1 MDKVEAD
8 EENHHKADNI
18 IIGSNNAL
26 PSPSV
31 DSSSYNSGEEEVV
44 NATTLADTGLAFAA
58 LGCITNDEEIYNDD
72 HANAGGRAERRS
84 FLKSPK
90 CTAILVVLMIAS
102 VAFLASIFVFAP
114 RLGQGS
120 KANVNYIFRDGY
132 NESNAT
138 QIEIE
143 DDISSILMEDMIFS
157 TSAINMEDT
166 ISPSPALS
174 PFELYLPMEEQL
186 DSGSPSV
193 SPTQYPQLLV
203 IDSIALKVDEDTF
216 NSTGETQ
223 KQEEDGG
230 TYSYYVGRLS
240 SKSGKGPNVGENL
253 FG

>member
-8 EENHHKADNI
+8 EENQNKSDNI
-18 IIGSNNAL
+18 NIGRYNTL

-31 DSSSYNSGEEEVV
+31 DSSSYNSGEVV
-44 NATTLADTGLAFAA
+44 SATTIADIVLAFAA
-58 LGCITNDEEIYNDD
+58 LGCITNNEENCNDD

-90 CTAILVVLMIAS
+90 CTAVLVVMMIAS
-102 VAFLASIFVFAP
+102 VSFLASIFIFTP

-138 QIEIE
+138 QIEKE

-157 TSAINMEDT
+157 TPSINMKDT

-174 PFELYLPMEEQL
+174 PFEWYLPMEEQL

-193 SPTQYPQLLV
+193 SPTQHPQLLV
-203 IDSIALKVDEDTF
+203 IDPTALEVDEDTF
-216 NSTGETQ
+216 NTTGETQ
-223 KQEEDGG
+223 KQEEDYG
-230 TYSYYVGRLS
+230 TYVGHLYVGRLS
-240 SKSGKGPNVGENL
+240 SRSGKGPNVVENL